1 VSSFQF
7 AALRESIS
15 DRRELAVRLK
25 TIFTIREHP
34 LIERIILR
42 NFKSFREQVFEL
54 QDHVVLAGPN
64 NSGKSTLLQAIAV
77 WNLALRKW
85 LEKRGKSSARQRTG
99 VGITRRDF
107 TAIPLREM
115 NLLWT
120 DTSTSLR
127 QEEAEAAGHRQ
138 GYPRSMSIELQCR
151 DASGPWSLGFDFH
164 YQNAEMI
171 SVKPMAGH
179 LNLISDFVPKT
190 AESESEQA
198 PSPLRKFNVVH
209 VPAFSGIGAEE
220 TVLTRDY
227 QDYLV
232 GQGKPGDI
240 VRNLLKEV
248 FEKDK
253 ERWNNLVKDIR
264 TIFTYELLPPEFEG
278 RPFIVCEYL
287 KQVPSNGKRSGIPR
301 LDIAT
306 AGSGFHQVLMLLAF
320 LYARDGSVL
329 LLDEP
334 DAHLHVILQDQIYM
348 RLRKVAAERQSQLIV
363 ASHSEV
369 IISGTSPANV
379 TSFYRK
385 PHVLVADVE
394 REQVR
399 EALKRLTSLD
409 LLLADSAKG
418 FLYLEGETDFR
429 LLKAWATVLEHPV
442 ANWFNAGQ
450 SGPAWQD
457 MRGRNPREA
466 KAHFFA
472 LKAIR
477 PDIKGLILLDGDNR
491 APERELRSDGLRVH
505 TWPRYEAESYL
516 LHPATLERFI
526 VNRTKAN
533 GDPAIFGV
541 GDANKGLKYLR
552 DQLPPVFFTNVFEN
566 SLFLISEPASK
577 TLLPGFFAA
586 IGMATF
592 RKTDYFLVAEQMQ
605 PDEIHPDVIA
615 VLDQIAEALMANEG
629 IEDH

>member
-1 VSSFQF
+1 M
-7 AALRESIS
+7 
-15 DRRELAVRLK
+15 
-25 TIFTIREHP
+25 
-34 LIERIILR
+34 IEKIVLR
-42 NFKSFREQVFEL
+42 NFKSFREQVFDL
-54 QDHVVLAGPN
+54 QDHLVLAGPN

-120 DTSTSLR
+120 DASTSLR
-127 QEEAEAAGHRQ
+127 QEEAESIGHRQ
-138 GYPRSMSIELQCR
+138 GYPRTLSIEMQCR
-151 DASGPWSLGFDFH
+151 DSSGTWALGFDFH
-164 YQNAEMI
+164 YQNAEMV
-171 SVKPMAGH
+171 SVKPVAGH
-179 LNLISDFVPKT
+179 LEAV
-190 AESESEQA
+190 EQA
-198 PSPLRKFNVVH
+198 QYFKVVH

-248 FEKDK
+248 FERDQA
-253 ERWNNLVKDIR
+253 RWNSLVADIR
-264 TIFTYELLPPEFEG
+264 AIFTYELLPPEFEG

-287 KQVPSNGKRSGIPR
+287 KQVPANGKRSGIPR

-334 DAHLHVILQDQIYM
+334 DAHLHVILQEQIYM
-348 RLRKVAAERQSQLIV
+348 RLRKAAAARQSQLIV

-369 IISGTSPANV
+369 IIGGTSPANI

-409 LLLADSAKG
+409 LLLADSAQG

-429 LLKAWATVLEHPV
+429 LLKAWAKVLGHPT
-442 ANWFNAGQ
+442 AGWFDAGQ

-477 PDIKGLILLDGDNR
+477 PDIRGLILLDGDNR
-491 APERELRSDGLRVH
+491 GAPERELRSEGLQVCI
-505 TWPRYEAESYL
+505 WERYEAESYL
-516 LHPATLERFI
+516 LHPTALERF
-526 VNRTKAN
+526 VLAR
-533 GDPAIFGV
+533 GDGFMVGG
-541 GDANKGLKYLR
+541 GDANAGMRYLR
-552 DQLPPVFFTNVFEN
+552 DQLPPVFFAQVFEN
-566 SLFLISEPASK
+566 SPFLMSEPASK

-586 IGMATF
+586 AGMANF
-592 RKTDYFLVAEQMQ
+592 RKTDYFLVAEQMR
-605 PDEIHPDVIA
+605 PGEVHPDVVA
-615 VLDQIAEALMANEG
+615 VLDRIAEAVLGNSSREYAE
-629 IEDH
+629 ISAS